1 MQTRRS
7 DRSLSLL
14 VELGLSR
21 HGAGLRA
28 GRVHDS
34 SRGLGQV
41 LFASDLPLLPMGKA
55 MAAARVLP
63 LTDTAANASL
73 DGTAAHLL
81 HLN

>member
-1 MQTRRS
+1 VAG
-7 DRSLSLL
+7 SLRVELACRAAYRDPAL
-14 VELGLSR
+14 VEFMNL
-21 HGAGLRA
+21 
-28 GRVHDS
+28 
-34 SRGLGQV
+34 SRGLGRV
-41 LFASDLPLLPMGKA
+41 LFGSDLPLLPMGKA